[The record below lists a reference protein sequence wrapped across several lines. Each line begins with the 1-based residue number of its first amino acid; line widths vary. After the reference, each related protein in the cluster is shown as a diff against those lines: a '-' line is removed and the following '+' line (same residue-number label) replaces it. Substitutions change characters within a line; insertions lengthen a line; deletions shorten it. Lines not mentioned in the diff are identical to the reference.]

1 MKNIYCVKFNAD
13 ISTSISG
20 SQMPSSKESA
30 IKTRSNSPSQKR
42 ARYAPEFKVDNEEI
56 CEEKKELEYIFFGY
70 SSSDESDNDDSDR
83 SDWLP

>member
-42 ARYAPEFKVDNEEI
+42 AI